1 MNRIRG
7 LSHPEGPAGL
17 TICSLAVLVCLA
29 GLQPR
34 AARAEGPAPSFTAG
48 FLPSTHKVV
57 PTVDP
62 DVAAP
67 ERLREIEGLRDEWVS
82 FQILLRTDGP
92 ITGINM
98 AAADFEDDDGHVI
111 PASAFTFYREW
122 FLNVTETSGG
132 GWAVPN
138 HLREPGLYPDPLIPF
153 VDPYADGAVPVAAP
167 FDLLDDTGSIAVVW
181 VDLHIPAD
189 APPGL
194 YFGGVVVTADGQPE
208 RGIQLSVQVW
218 ELDMPRE
225 RNIGTAYGLCEG
237 CVRSYHGGPDGGATE
252 PGYDEIVRNY
262 YKVLHENRIDVTTTT
277 SSVNF
282 QFDGDG
288 KLLPMD
294 WTAYDA
300 FMQPR
305 IDGSYFDDEGAGIAR
320 FNCGMFSPG
329 GGTGSWTEDQY
340 KQAAKAYVEH
350 LDDKGWLDRMWTYST
365 DEPWLNGG
373 EETWNRVIHDATLLH
388 EASPLWEGHVL
399 VTGPMYAGAEEVVD
413 IWCPVN
419 PMYDKWFWFDMDYA
433 GRGDYD
439 EHIANNGELW
449 FYNCNGNFPPYPGYD
464 IDTTIG
470 YEPRILKWGSWFEKA
485 TGFLHW
491 GLNIWYYVEPWKYW
505 QSRDV
510 FGELFA
516 RNGDGMLI
524 YPGDSNGY
532 HVDGE
537 GNPIPTGAPAWMH
550 IDGPIMSYRVKQIRD
565 GLEDWELFNMAEK
578 AGIGDWVRN
587 EMGRAYTRFG
597 DFFVEDC
604 AQDYYYCPD
613 KGEPWTLDQYV
624 MLDVRRRVIA
634 KLLFTM
640 HPDRYPDPDE
650 VVIPEVVE
658 EPVVEDGPDAILAD
672 AGADDG
678 SASDTVVQDS
688 RADAPDAAAPAD
700 TIATD
705 TSATDG
711 EGHEERGGCS
721 AGNGSRSGTMP
732 LVAVFSIFLLA
743 VGVFRARRAVA
754 DSRNGQIE

>member
-1 MNRIRG
+1 MKRLHRNTAVTIVALLLP
-7 LSHPEGPAGL
+7 LSAFAESPPPEPPAL
-17 TICSLAVLVCLA
+17 DVSVFRSTEKYVPVLSPVDSLSLEAV
-29 GLQPR
+29 
-34 AARAEGPAPSFTAG
+34 
-48 FLPSTHKVV
+48 
-57 PTVDP
+57 
-62 DVAAP
+62 
-67 ERLREIEGLRDEWVS
+67 IEGLRGEYVS
-82 FQILLRTDGP
+82 FQILIRTTDP
-92 ITGINM
+92 LTGIDVTAGELTANSD
-98 AAADFEDDDGHVI
+98 AASKI
-111 PASAFTFYREW
+111 PADAYTFYREW
-122 FLNVTETSGG
+122 FNNVTEASGG
-132 GWAVPN
+132 GWAVAN
-138 HLREPGLYPDPLIPF
+138 HLREPGLYPDPLIPLK
-153 VDPYADGAVPVAAP
+153 DPFSEGDVPCAAP
-167 FDLLDDTGSIAVVW
+167 FDLGADPGYAVIW
-181 VDLHIPAD
+181 VDLKIPED
-189 APPGL
+189 LTPGW
-194 YFGGVVVTADGQPE
+194 YTGVIEVDSNETDVAKIYVALE
-208 RGIQLSVQVW
+208 VW

-237 CVRSYHGGPDGGATE
+237 CIRSYHGGTDGGATE
-252 PGYDEIVRNY
+252 EGYDEIVRNY

-288 KLLPMD
+288 NLLPVD
-294 WTAYDA
+294 WTTYDA

-305 IDGSYFDDEGAGIAR
+305 IDGTYFDDEGAGIAR

-340 KQAAKAYVEH
+340 KAAAAAYVEH

-388 EASPLWEGHVL
+388 DASPLWEGRVL

-510 FGELFA
+510 FGETFA
-516 RNGDGMLI
+516 RNGDGMLM
-524 YPGDSNGY
+524 YPGDSNGTK
-532 HVDGE
+532 VPAD
-537 GNPIPTGAPAWMH
+537 TPAWLH

-578 AGIGDWVRN
+578 AGLGDWVRN

-597 DFFVEDC
+597 DFMAEDC
-604 AQDYYYCPD
+604 AQDYYYCPA
-613 KGEPWTLDQYV
+613 KGEPWTLDGKV
-624 MLDVRRRVIA
+624 LEDVRRRIIA

-640 HPDRYPDPDE
+640 YPDRYPDPDA

-658 EPVVEDGPDAILAD
+658 ESVVEDDSDVIAATDDGTPDDGPVADAIGL
-672 AGADDG
+672 
-678 SASDTVVQDS
+678 DTRTDTT
-688 RADAPDAAAPAD
+688 PAD
-700 TIATD
+700 TINTD
-705 TSATDG
+705 TGATDG

-721 AGNGSRSGTMP
+721 AGAGGSRSGTMP
-732 LVAVFSIFLLA
+732 LVAVFSIFLLT
-743 VGVFRARRAVA
+743 VGFFRVRRMVGERR
-754 DSRNGQIE
+754 DG